1 MRFKIK
7 SVRAKI
13 FSLIGISL
21 LPVLFIL
28 VSMFTT
34 IKKQS
39 ADAVVI
45 NLAGRQRMLT
55 QRLVKSTLAYTCGFG
70 EKYLKEARTSYE
82 LFDGTLKALMDGGE
96 AIGGDGQP
104 VVLPPTVAPHIRT
117 QLDTVASIWENFKN
131 SVDIILAA
139 GEKHDTPEYRQALSF
154 ILNNNMKLLS
164 EMNKA
169 VSMYTQESNAKVDG
183 MKRDMF
189 LGFLLLVVV
198 YTFAGYKINVW
209 VIRRILNMEKRV
221 RSIAENRDLLDV
233 LDVKAEDEDE
243 LTGLAG
249 AINELLASFRGALKE
264 VKSSM
269 EVVIKAADRIS
280 SATEELA
287 AGAEEQQAQL
297 SEVATSME
305 EINAMIYQ
313 SSQNVQETKNNA
325 AQADTQAREGANQV
339 DESVRRIVEI
349 ADIVEKTSKQI
360 QALQS
365 RSREIGEV
373 IAVIDDIADQTN
385 LLALNAN
392 IEAARA
398 GDAGRGFA
406 VVADEVRKLAERT
419 IQATAEIEEKIQQ
432 IQNDVG
438 DAVQAMEG
446 IRKRARDGR
455 EVAESAGNMI
465 SGITE
470 AIAQVTE
477 AVSQIATAAN
487 EQSSGS
493 EMISKNV
500 ESVSM
505 VAKENAQAAQ
515 DLAHLAENLNQRMR
529 RLDEIVESFKLE

>member
-1 MRFKIK
+1 MK
-7 SVRAKI
+7 SIRMKM
-13 FSLIGISL
+13 ISL
-21 LPVLFIL
+21 LVISLVPVLIII
-28 VSMFTT
+28 VST
-34 IKKQS
+34 IVIVQQQEY
-39 ADAVVI
+39 DAMLI

-55 QRLVKSTLAYTCGFG
+55 QKMTKELLAYLAGHG
-70 EKYLKEARTSYE
+70 ETYGRSARQTME
-82 LFDGTLKALMDGGE
+82 LFDRTLLALKDGGKT
-96 AIGGDGQP
+96 ID
-104 VVLPPTVAPHIRT
+104 
-117 QLDTVASIWENFKN
+117 
-131 SVDIILAA
+131 AA
-139 GEKHDTPEYRQALSF
+139 GKETPVPAADVEEIKQGLEKVLKLWRPFKSNFQIVLDPNIDRHSTQYKQALEY
-154 ILNNNMKLLS
+154 ILKQNPIVLK
-164 EMNKA
+164 EMNNVVGLMAADSRSK
-169 VSMYTQESNAKVDG
+169 VSILYTIQIVG
-183 MKRDMF
+183 
-189 LGFLLLVVV
+189 GLLVLLV
-198 YTFAGYKINVW
+198 YGLVLLFIDKSILKRLMGIRNW
-209 VIRRILNMEKRV
+209 VLQV
-221 RSIAENRDLLDV
+221 ADNRDLVTRIDQSGS
-233 LDVKAEDEDE
+233 DE
-243 LTGLAG
+243 LSDLA
-249 AINELLASFRGALKE
+249 RALNNFLDNVQSAMKE
-264 VKSSM
+264 VRANM
-269 EVVIKAADRIS
+269 QVVVESARQIS
-280 SATEELA
+280 TSTEQLA